1 MAILEQEMLSFSFNL
16 NKAPEAFERLLLI
29 LKESLKKYHVYVRL
43 VKVLSHSRVAVKV
56 TTEEDI
62 NIENFDEVILLSEF
76 ASYRAKTTTE
86 EPVALYCQFEKGELS
101 LKGVRSVGWTTTLD
115 GDVVEVED
123 VDFSSFYNNP
133 RLPRSFRE
141 AYEKELI
148 DLRMWEKEDLSSFKI
163 SISHCLIEDG
173 ESQLKGYLAYLI
185 AVTPLF
191 FKLDFTEPSDISGYK
206 VNVAMV

>member
-43 VKVLSHSRVAVKV
+43 VKVLSHNRIAVKV

-76 ASYRAKTTTE
+76 ASYLAKTTTE

-123 VDFSSFYNNP
+123 AKKKVETKKQKTDASAKKETSGETTKKQGTKKSTSSTKKKT
-133 RLPRSFRE
+133 
-141 AYEKELI
+141 EKQNK
-148 DLRMWEKEDLSSFKI
+148 D
-163 SISHCLIEDG
+163 
-173 ESQLKGYLAYLI
+173 
-185 AVTPLF
+185 
-191 FKLDFTEPSDISGYK
+191 
-206 VNVAMV
+206 